1 VKSDKDRGEFGA
13 WLRRQRIAQFPSV
26 AAAIAAMKRRK
37 GYSLTQSEWAELE
50 AGTRRPSAERRAALE
65 DFLGVAPPEP
75 VVDPM
80 SEEFVTQRVEVIA
93 ALTEA
98 IKEQTQ
104 VFRTMLQMMHDD
116 QAQSMSPEGLK
127 MFLRTLHAEGL
138 LVAPD
143 IPTSPVEPD
152 PPMPALPLTPRDQ
165 VRAPR

>member
-50 AGTRRPSAERRAALE
+50 AGTRRPSAERRAAL
-65 DFLGVAPPEP
+65 
-75 VVDPM
+75 DPM

-116 QAQSMSPEGLK
+116 QSQSMSPEGLK